1 MFASLSYP
9 LLRGLDVFFFI
20 FHTAV
25 IFFNM
30 FGWVRRSWRKWHVA
44 LVLVTAFSWF
54 GLGWVM
60 GYGVGY
66 CFCTD
71 WHWQVRQAAGLNV
84 NYTSYLQLLFEGLG
98 LNLTAQQSNILA
110 YGVFGLMVLAVIFI
124 DVPTLLRNRRE
135 AKQ

>member
-1 MFASLSYP
+1 MLQF
-9 LLRGLDVFFFI
+9 LDAFFFV

-30 FGWVRRSWRKWHVA
+30 FGWVRRAWRKWHVA
-44 LVLVTAFSWF
+44 LVLLTAFSWF
-54 GLGWVM
+54 ALGPLM
-60 GYGVGY
+60 GYRVGY

-84 NYTSYLQLLFEGLG
+84 AYDSYLQLLFEGIG
-98 LNLTAQQSNILA
+98 LNLTSAQSNILA

-124 DVPTLLRNRRE
+124 DVPTLIRDARARRN
-135 AKQ
+135 AIT

>member
-1 MFASLSYP
+1 MSDSA
-9 LLRGLDVFFFI
+9 LRLLDVGFLV

-30 FGWVRRSWRKWHVA
+30 FGWVRRAWRKWHVA

-54 GLGWVM
+54 VLGWVM

-71 WHWQVRQAAGLNV
+71 WHWQVRRAAGLNV
-84 NYTSYLQLLFEGLG
+84 NYDSYLQLLFEGIG
-98 LNLTAQQSNILA
+98 LKLTAVQSNTLA
-110 YGVFGLMVLAVIFI
+110 YGVFGLIVLSAIFI
-124 DVPTLLRNRRE
+124 DVPSLIRDAKTRRNMT
-135 AKQ
+135 

>member
-1 MFASLSYP
+1 MSYP
-9 LLRGLDVFFFI
+9 ALRSLDVFFFV

-44 LVLVTAFSWF
+44 LVLITAFSWF
-54 GLGWVM
+54 GLGWLM

-71 WHWQVRQAAGLNV
+71 WHWQVRRAAGLNV
-84 NYTSYLQLLFEGLG
+84 NYDSYLQLLFEGIG
-98 LNLTAQQSNILA
+98 LNLTSFQSNVLA
-110 YGVFGLMVLAVIFI
+110 YGVFGLMVLAMFFI
-124 DVPTLLRNRRE
+124 DVPTLIRDARARRGL
-135 AKQ
+135 